1 MAATSDIA
9 AELIDAA
16 RTRRALPRPFT
27 ERGELDVETAYAI
40 QQEVVDARL
49 AEGSA
54 MIGAKLGLTSLA
66 KQRQMGVD
74 RPLYGWLTGDMVHP
88 LGSPLDLSRFIHP
101 RAEPEIAFLLGA
113 EIAAPAN
120 AETVLAA
127 TESVVPAIEI
137 IDSRYDG
144 FRFRHADVIADNASS
159 AAFVIGDRPRPVD
172 EVGDLRTCPCVL
184 RVDGQVVATAVG
196 AAVLGHPAES
206 VAWLVNELHRRG
218 RRLAAGSLVLSGA
231 LTDAVPITAGS
242 TVSAEFD
249 GLGAVELH
257 A

>member
-1 MAATSDIA
+1 
-9 AELIDAA
+9 
-16 RTRRALPRPFT
+16 
-27 ERGELDVETAYAI
+27 
-40 QQEVVDARL
+40 
-49 AEGSA
+49 
-54 MIGAKLGLTSLA
+54 
-66 KQRQMGVD
+66 
-74 RPLYGWLTGDMVHP
+74 
-88 LGSPLDLSRFIHP
+88 
-101 RAEPEIAFLLGA
+101 
-113 EIAAPAN
+113 
-120 AETVLAA
+120 
-127 TESVVPAIEI
+127 
-137 IDSRYDG
+137 
-144 FRFRHADVIADNASS
+144 
-159 AAFVIGDRPRPVD
+159 VD